1 MTSDKVGTSIAQSDG
16 FSSSPTPIRPRVFVL
31 SDLRLLR
38 EGVAAALS
46 QQPSVE
52 VVGSSD
58 LSAQPWGIAE
68 LAPDAL
74 LLDITVPGSLNQSQP
89 IRNALPR
96 AKVVC
101 LGVAEIEPVVMA
113 CARAGVSGFV
123 APNGSVSDVLA
134 AVHSAVRG
142 DLVCSPR
149 TAGIL
154 LNRVSALTAPRAV
167 EDASD
172 ALTQREREIARCVG
186 EGLSNKQIAKALGI
200 QSATVKNHVHSI
212 LGKLKMRRRIEIVAF
227 SRRQATHSPD
237 RIPEN
242 HKQRDSAMVHDRAAM
257 DGDPTV

>member
-1 MTSDKVGTSIAQSDG
+1 MTSDKVGTSIAQLSG
-16 FSSSPTPIRPRVFVL
+16 FSASPTPIRPRIFIL

-38 EGVAAALS
+38 EGVAAALA
-46 QQPSVE
+46 QQPTVE

-58 LSAQPWGIAE
+58 LSTQPWAIAE
-68 LAPDAL
+68 LAPDVL

-89 IRNALPR
+89 IRDVMPR

-101 LGVAEIEPVVMA
+101 LGVVEVEPVVMA

-123 APNGSVSDVLA
+123 APNGSVDDVLA

-142 DLVCSPR
+142 ELICSPR

-154 LNRVSALTAPRAV
+154 LNRVSALAVSRTADDSS
-167 EDASD
+167 E
-172 ALTQREREIARCVG
+172 ALTQREREIARFVG
-186 EGLSNKQIAKALGI
+186 EGLSNKQIGTALGI

-212 LGKLKMRRRIEIVAF
+212 LGKLKMRRRIEIVGF

-242 HKQRDSAMVHDRAAM
+242 HRERDPAMVHDRAAI
-257 DGDPTV
+257 DVDQTV

>member
-1 MTSDKVGTSIAQSDG
+1 MTSDKVGTSIAQLGG
-16 FSSSPTPIRPRVFVL
+16 FSASQTPLRPRLHIL

-38 EGVAAALS
+38 EGVAAALA
-46 QQPSVE
+46 QQPTVE

-58 LSAQPWGIAE
+58 LSASPRGIAE
-68 LAPDAL
+68 LAPDVL
-74 LLDITVPGSLNQSQP
+74 LLDITVPGNLNLSQP
-89 IRNALPR
+89 IRDAIPR

-123 APNGSVSDVLA
+123 APNGSVNDVLA

-142 DLVCSPR
+142 ELICSPR

-154 LNRVSALTAPRAV
+154 LNRVSALAV
-167 EDASD
+167 SRLVDESSD
-172 ALTQREREIARCVG
+172 ALTQREREIARFVG
-186 EGLSNKQIAKALGI
+186 EGLSNKQIGSALGI

-242 HKQRDSAMVHDRAAM
+242 HRQRDPAVVHDRAAM
-257 DGDPTV
+257 DVDQTA